1 MKKHIY
7 LSALSILLFAACQ
20 SKQAIENDLV
30 SADINPDDCFTEQS
44 FGETIPL
51 QAETFNDSILHNP
64 RSLSLIDNKLFTI
77 DVSTYTDTLVR
88 YYSLPDRRYG
98 GYIYLKGQGPIEMLS
113 PANVHASTDSSCF
126 WIYDT
131 AKRTFMGCTLAA
143 LNHQTTNEMSQ
154 HSFVNLTD
162 TLFRGVEDVA
172 WLDSTHLLIND
183 LYHYKER
190 YFTAD
195 TCTWDIRP
203 VSNPALHFKDTY
215 SDKIMADI
223 FSTRKC
229 VAPDHSHV
237 VLAGRY
243 LDLIEI
249 YDSEGRLLRMV
260 KGPEE
265 GFDFEFNEERSQ
277 QNNVMIKSRRTRR
290 AYLAVKATNDKI
302 YALYS
307 GKMKEDKEHYS
318 YGRKLYVFSLDGK
331 PLKKYQLDTPVIDF
345 VVDEINNMIYA
356 ASENAEIVCFNI

>member
-1 MKKHIY
+1 MKKY
-7 LSALSILLFAACQ
+7 LCLSILSMLLLVACQ
-20 SKQAIENDLV
+20 PKQPLDNALV
-30 SADINPDDCFTEQS
+30 SADIHPENCFTEQS
-44 FGETIPL
+44 FGEAIPL
-51 QAETFNDSILHNP
+51 QAEPFNDSILHNP

-98 GYIYLKGQGPIEMLS
+98 GYIYLKGQGPLEMLS
-113 PANVHASTDSSCF
+113 PSNVHASTDSSAI

-131 AKRTFMGCTLAA
+131 AKRTFMGCTLTA
-143 LNHQTTNEMSQ
+143 LEHQTTNEMSQ

-172 WLDSTHLLIND
+172 WLDNMHLLVSD
-183 LYHYKER
+183 LFHYKER

-195 TCTWDIRP
+195 TCTWDIQP

-229 VAPDHSHV
+229 ITPDHSHV

-249 YDSEGRLLRMV
+249 YDSKGHLLRMM
-260 KGPEE
+260 KGPEK

-277 QNNVMIKSRRTRR
+277 QNNVMIKSRGTRR

-307 GKMKEDKEHYS
+307 GKTKEDKEHYS
-318 YGRKLYVFSLDGK
+318 YGRKLYVFTLDGQ
-331 PLKKYQLDTPVIDF
+331 PLKNYQLDTPVIDF
-345 VVDEINNMIYA
+345 VVDEISNIIYA
-356 ASENAEIVCFNI
+356 ASENAEIISFNI